1 MALLVSVKPCMS
13 NRPLVLPPM
22 PQRAEPPTVVSAV
35 ISKSVNMWSC
45 PPPAALQNTAPG
57 QPAAPVPPI
66 TSLLLA
72 LYIVRGSLGA
82 PLADVKSSEAPGATV
97 TTVGVP

>member
-1 MALLVSVKPCMS
+1 
-13 NRPLVLPPM
+13 M

-45 PPPAALQNTAPG
+45 PPPPELQNTAPG
-57 QPAAPVPPI
+57 HPAAPVPPM
-66 TSLLLA
+66 TSFARA
-72 LYIVRGSLGA
+72 LYIVCGSLGA
-82 PLADVKSSEAPGATV
+82 PLAEVRSSEAPDATV